1 LENANPFEKWQNI
14 FQNNKELSRE
24 FRYVFDRRLQARYQ
38 GNTLE
43 RPLLL
48 LKRAFVKNTRLN
60 DDDDDKKTGS
70 MQIFVKTL
78 TGKTITLDVFP

>member
-1 LENANPFEKWQNI
+1 MLKVFGKRKELENANAFEKWQNI

-43 RPLLL
+43 RP
-48 LKRAFVKNTRLN
+48 
-60 DDDDDKKTGS
+60 
-70 MQIFVKTL
+70 
-78 TGKTITLDVFP
+78 

>member
-1 LENANPFEKWQNI
+1 MKDQTEEARVQVFAQHFIPTNAQKLYKTMLKVFGKRKEIENTNGFEKWQNI

-43 RPLLL
+43 RP
-48 LKRAFVKNTRLN
+48 
-60 DDDDDKKTGS
+60 
-70 MQIFVKTL
+70 
-78 TGKTITLDVFP
+78 